1 MGSDDTDA
9 GSGGSV
15 ERTKLHLAS
24 WDDRFVAWL
33 IDLLLVGAVVS
44 TFGGVGDLFTLATD
58 AFFVS
63 IPFLGANGV
72 GFWLYWTALE
82 GYRGQSAGK
91 MVMDIAVT
99 DERGGEI
106 GYPAAA
112 IESFGKA
119 FVLPLDVLIGWL
131 AMEEEYVRLF
141 NRLSSTIVVDLPEGE
156 RVPTDVEYV
165 PPKD

>member
-1 MGSDDTDA
+1 MSADDTAADSDGSA
-9 GSGGSV
+9 GKTTLS
-15 ERTKLHLAS
+15 LAS

-33 IDLLLVGAVVS
+33 IDLLLVGAIVS
-44 TFGGVGDLFTLATD
+44 TFGGVGNLFTLTTD
-58 AFFVS
+58 ELSVS
-63 IPFLGANGV
+63 IPLLGANGV
-72 GFWLYWTALE
+72 GLWLYWTALE

-99 DERGGEI
+99 DEQGGAI
-106 GYPAAA
+106 GYPTAA

-131 AMEEEYVRLF
+131 AMEDEYVRLF
-141 NRLSSTIVVDLPEGE
+141 NKLASTIVVEVPEGE
-156 RVPTDVEYV
+156 RGPADVEYV